1 MKNYSLTHLSDE
13 SLRRELSAAAANE
26 NEATAELLAHIA
38 EFDFRK
44 LFLPA
49 AFPSMLDYCMGEL
62 RLSEDA
68 AKKRLKVAR
77 VGRECPGVFE
87 ALASGRVHLSGLVV
101 LATHLSPG
109 NAAELLAAATHKSRE
124 QIEHVVAE
132 RFPKLDVPAQ
142 VTAITDGG
150 EAPCEEVGSART
162 PDMTLR
168 RAESGAPGHPN
179 LHARV
184 SPLSAQAY
192 AVQFTRSREADERF
206 RRAQDLLG
214 HQVAT
219 NDIAEV
225 YDRAIKELVAR
236 LERTRCAATSQPQR
250 APRPAAGSRHVAA
263 DVRRVVWERDKGQCT
278 YVSESGRRCE
288 ARRGLQFDHVK
299 AFARGGEATPENL
312 RLRCPGH
319 NQHAA
324 EQTYGAGFMAQKRQQ
339 AKEARARAKAERA
352 RIREEKE
359 RESCLLPHEEEL
371 VPWLGALGV
380 RESEAR
386 IAAERCRDMP
396 DAKLEDRVKRALSW
410 FGDRISRKVM
420 PVPEAA
426 SPPPG
431 ALNVGVRGHVGG
443 AQGAFAAGE

>member
-214 HQVAT
+214 HQVPSPPLPRPQPARR
-219 NDIAEV
+219 
-225 YDRAIKELVAR
+225 RAHPRRR
-236 LERTRCAATSQPQR
+236 LHAAK
-250 APRPAAGSRHVAA
+250 APRGQGSAGQGEGRTGPNQRGEGSR
-263 DVRRVVWERDKGQCT
+263 VVP
-278 YVSESGRRCE
+278 S
-288 ARRGLQFDHVK
+288 
-299 AFARGGEATPENL
+299 AT
-312 RLRCPGH
+312 
-319 NQHAA
+319 
-324 EQTYGAGFMAQKRQQ
+324 
-339 AKEARARAKAERA
+339 
-352 RIREEKE
+352 
-359 RESCLLPHEEEL
+359 
-371 VPWLGALGV
+371 
-380 RESEAR
+380 
-386 IAAERCRDMP
+386 
-396 DAKLEDRVKRALSW
+396 
-410 FGDRISRKVM
+410 
-420 PVPEAA
+420 
-426 SPPPG
+426 
-431 ALNVGVRGHVGG
+431 
-443 AQGAFAAGE
+443 